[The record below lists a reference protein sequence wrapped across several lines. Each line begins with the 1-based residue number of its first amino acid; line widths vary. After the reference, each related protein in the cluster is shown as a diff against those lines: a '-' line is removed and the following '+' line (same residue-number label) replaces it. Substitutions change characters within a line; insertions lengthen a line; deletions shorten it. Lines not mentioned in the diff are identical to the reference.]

1 MTIRT
6 MTLADT
12 PAGLELCRLSRWNQ
26 LAEDWQ
32 QFLDSRD
39 GGGRIAEQDG
49 GALGTV
55 AYLRYG
61 ASFTWLSMMLVHPES
76 RRGGIGTRLME
87 AALEALAGDACVR
100 LDATPAGEPLYRRFG
115 FTGEYELVRAKVSSR
130 RAPAAGNARPM
141 QPADFDAIFRCDRD
155 FFGADRSGL
164 LKSFYGRAPEMAWTV
179 ERGGRLAGYCFG
191 RPGRLYRQVG
201 PVMAADEEAAAEL
214 VAACP
219 GEELAIDV
227 PRSSPEWM
235 RWLEGAGFV
244 IERPFLRMRRGENRS
259 PEISARLYA
268 IAGPEF
274 G

>member
-1 MTIRT
+1 VNVRAMT
-6 MTLADT
+6 MADT

-32 QFLDSRD
+32 RFLDSPD
-39 GGGRIAEQDG
+39 GGGHIAEKDG
-49 GALGTV
+49 AALGTV

-61 ASFTWLSMMLVHPES
+61 SSFTWLSMMLVHPEA
-76 RRGGIGTRLME
+76 RRGGVGTRLMQ

-115 FTGEYELVRAKVSSR
+115 FTGEYELVRARVSSR
-130 RAPAAGNARPM
+130 RAPGKGNAVPM
-141 QPADFDAIFRCDRD
+141 QPAHFDEIFRCDRD
-155 FFGADRSGL
+155 LFGADRSAL
-164 LKSFYGRAPEMAWTV
+164 LRSFYGRAPEMAWTV
-179 ERGGRLAGYCFG
+179 QRGGRLAGYCFG
-191 RPGRLYRQVG
+191 RPGRLYRQIG
-201 PVMAADEEAAAEL
+201 PVVAADEEAAREL

-219 GEELAIDV
+219 GEEFAIDV

-235 RWLEGAGFV
+235 RWLEEAGFV
-244 IERPFLRMRRGENRS
+244 IERPFLRMLRGENRS
-259 PEISARLYA
+259 PGIPARLYA